1 MESVRRYELYEDRF
15 IESKKKIQKAIEH
28 QRKMNK
34 IREKVE
40 KMVLYHFCGLL
51 LSVLS
56 AVIVIPELVEARGYF
71 AFGGE
76 WMMFGVFYLIGYYGM
91 KYLDEKGIQ
100 DDE

>member
-1 MESVRRYELYEDRF
+1 MESVRRYEVYEDRF

-40 KMVLYHFCGLL
+40 KMVLY
-51 LSVLS
+51 
-56 AVIVIPELVEARGYF
+56 
-71 AFGGE
+71 
-76 WMMFGVFYLIGYYGM
+76 LIGYYGM